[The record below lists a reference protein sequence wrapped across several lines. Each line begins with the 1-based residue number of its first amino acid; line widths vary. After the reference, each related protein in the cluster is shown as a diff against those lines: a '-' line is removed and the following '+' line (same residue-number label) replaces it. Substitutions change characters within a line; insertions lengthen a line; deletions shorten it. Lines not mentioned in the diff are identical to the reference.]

1 MGVVI
6 VEKISLSCWMAP
18 SLTSSGVWKGALGC
32 GFLSAS
38 ASIVAALVASSA
50 GEDIGHEQL

>member
-1 MGVVI
+1 M
-6 VEKISLSCWMAP
+6 VEKISLSRWMAP

-32 GFLSAS
+32 GFFIAS
-38 ASIVAALVASSA
+38 ASMVAALVASSA